1 MGPALASESP
11 QALLKGRDYT
21 IIFGKTIAEPLRKPP
36 GFEER
41 WQQAQQAISQLAK
54 QCEALDPDGI
64 TLYVASDQAD
74 QTLAFRKYTH
84 VTSFKLQA
92 LIAANY
98 PPTSLYLK
106 PVLQDALDGYFARKA
121 VGQTKPNGEI
131 ILVLLDGEPC
141 DRANI
146 AKLIMQASHQLD
158 RDEEL
163 GIGFV
168 QIGDDF
174 IARGFLT
181 ALDDNLQEFG
191 AKFDI
196 VDTKA
201 LENIQPDSLLDFLKD
216 VIHD

>member
-1 MGPALASESP
+1 
-11 QALLKGRDYT
+11 
-21 IIFGKTIAEPLRKPP
+21 
-36 GFEER
+36 
-41 WQQAQQAISQLAK
+41 
-54 QCEALDPDGI
+54 
-64 TLYVASDQAD
+64 
-74 QTLAFRKYTH
+74 
-84 VTSFKLQA
+84 
-92 LIAANY
+92 ANY

-121 VGQTKPNGEI
+121 VGQSKPNGEI